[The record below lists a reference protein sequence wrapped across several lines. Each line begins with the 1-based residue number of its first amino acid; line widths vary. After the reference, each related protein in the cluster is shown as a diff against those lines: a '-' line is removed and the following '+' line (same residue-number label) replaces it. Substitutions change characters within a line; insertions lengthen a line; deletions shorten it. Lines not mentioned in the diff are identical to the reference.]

1 MHVQQLTAYK
11 VCIPLKKKIKHASH
25 TRDENETL
33 LIRCELDNGIV
44 GWGEGLPR
52 PYVTGETIDSAFD
65 QLKNTDL
72 LGQLT
77 VDVDD
82 LSNAISVIE
91 SIQLEAVPENKRDCF
106 GNSVRCAIEIAY
118 LDAVTRSLELPL
130 SAVVTHLE
138 CTEPI
143 RQQVERVRYSGAI
156 TPMGWHK
163 EMYRALKLRYYQ
175 FHQTKVKVGVDG
187 LSDVAALRRIRW
199 VLGRNVDIRIDAN
212 EAWTCENLEQKLAVL
227 TRFGITACEQ
237 PVPHDDVAGL
247 ARIKP
252 NLNVP
257 LMLDESLCSLSDG
270 ERAIDQKTCDLFNI
284 RLSKCGGIVNSLRLA
299 AMAHNAGMGYQLGC
313 QVGETG
319 ILSAAG
325 RHFAS
330 SIKDIRYLEGSYD
343 RFLVAEPL
351 TIEDLTFGRGGYAPT
366 LSGPGLGITID
377 QQAVDRTTVKQ
388 MEWKS

>member
-1 MHVQQLTAYK
+1 MHVEKLTAYK
-11 VCIPLKKKIKHASH
+11 IRIPLKKKIKHASH
-25 TRDENETL
+25 TREENETL
-33 LIRCELDNGIV
+33 LIRCQLNNGIV

-52 PYVTGETIDSAFD
+52 PYVTGETIESAFE
-65 QLKNTDL
+65 QLRNTDL

-77 VDVDD
+77 DDVGD
-82 LSNAISVIE
+82 LPSAISVIE
-91 SIQLEAVPENKRDCF
+91 SFQLEAVPANKRDCF
-106 GNSVRCAIEIAY
+106 GNSVRCAVEIAY
-118 LDAVTRSLELPL
+118 LDAVTRSHELPL
-130 SAVVTHLE
+130 SAVVTQLD

-143 RQQVERVRYSGAI
+143 RQQVDKVRYSGAI

-199 VLGRNVDIRIDAN
+199 VLGRDVDIRIDAN
-212 EAWTCENLEQKLAVL
+212 EAWTCENLEQKLAAL
-227 TRFGITACEQ
+227 IRFGITACEQ
-237 PVPHDDVAGL
+237 PVPHEDVAGL
-247 ARIKP
+247 ANIKP

-257 LMLDESLCSLSDG
+257 LMLDESLCSLADG
-270 ERAIDQKTCDLFNI
+270 ERAVTEKTCDLFNI

-299 AMAHNAGMGYQLGC
+299 AMAHNAGLGYQLGC

-366 LSGPGLGITID
+366 LSGPGLGITVD
-377 QQAVDRTTVKQ
+377 QQAVDRTTVLK